1 MGRMDT
7 TAPAPMS
14 GRKAQAARND
24 ELIRE
29 AARAVFTAD
38 PSAPISAVAEHAGV
52 GISALYRR
60 YKSKEDLL
68 QKLADDG
75 MDRYLAE
82 VRTALDDD
90 GDPWEAFA
98 GFMRRCL
105 DIGAGSLTMRLAG
118 SFEVSEE
125 MSRKGQEIHRATQ
138 RLLERTREAGA
149 LRPEIEVG
157 DISVILEYLHG
168 IRIGDD
174 ARMNRLQHR
183 YLALMLDAL
192 RLTGER
198 ELPGPPP
205 TWPELRDRYDA

>member
-1 MGRMDT
+1 
-7 TAPAPMS
+7 MS

-38 PSAPISAVAEHAGV
+38 PNAPIAAVAEHAGV

-60 YKSKEDLL
+60 YQSKEDLL

-82 VRTALDDD
+82 VEAALAED

-98 GFMRRCL
+98 AFMRRCL
-105 DIGAGSLTMRLAG
+105 DSGAGSPTMRLAG
-118 SFEVSEE
+118 GFPVTDAMSAKARE
-125 MSRKGQEIHRATQ
+125 MHLATT
-138 RLLERTREAGA
+138 RLLERVKKAGA
-149 LRPEIEVG
+149 LRRDIEAG
-157 DISVILEYLHG
+157 DVPVMLEHLHG

-174 ARMNRLQHR
+174 ERTKRLRHR
-183 YLALMLDAL
+183 YLELLLDSLHLADA
-192 RLTGER
+192 G

-205 TWPELRDRYDA
+205 AWQEPYGRHDG

>member
-1 MGRMDT
+1 ME
-7 TAPAPMS
+7 TAQAPLS

-29 AARAVFTAD
+29 AARTVFTAD
-38 PSAPISAVAEHAGV
+38 PGAPISAVAEHAGV

-68 QKLADDG
+68 QKLADEG

-82 VRTALDDD
+82 VEAALDDD
-90 GDPWEAFA
+90 GDAWEAFA
-98 GFMRRCL
+98 AFMRRCL

-118 SFEVSEE
+118 SFEVTEE
-125 MSRKGQEIHRATQ
+125 MSRKGREIHVATR
-138 RLLERTREAGA
+138 RLLERTREAGG
-149 LRPEIEVG
+149 LRPEIDVG
-157 DISVILEYLHG
+157 DVSVILEYLHG

-174 ARMNRLQHR
+174 ERMNRLQHR
-183 YLALMLDAL
+183 YLALMLDAMH
-192 RLTGER
+192 LTGRR

-205 TWPELRDRYDA
+205 SRQELVARYGD

>member
-1 MGRMDT
+1 MNGR
-7 TAPAPMS
+7 
-14 GRKAQAARND
+14 RAQAARND

-38 PSAPISAVAEHAGV
+38 PGAPISAVAEHAGV

-60 YKSKEDLL
+60 YKNKEDLL

-75 MDRYLAE
+75 MDRYLTE
-82 VRTALDDD
+82 VRAALGDD

-118 SFEVSEE
+118 DFAVTER
-125 MSRKGQEIHRATQ
+125 MSDKGREIHAATE
-138 RLLERTREAGA
+138 RLLERTRTAGA
-149 LRPEIEVG
+149 LRPGIEVG
-157 DISVILEYLHG
+157 DVAVMLEHLHG

-174 ARMNRLQHR
+174 ARTHRLRHR
-183 YLALMLDAL
+183 YLALMLDGL
-192 RLTGER
+192 RPADGQEP
-198 ELPGPPP
+198 PGPAP
-205 TWPELRDRYDA
+205 TWQELRGRYDG

>member
-1 MGRMDT
+1 
-7 TAPAPMS
+7 MS

-38 PSAPISAVAEHAGV
+38 PGAPISAVAEHAGV

-68 QKLADDG
+68 QKLADEG
-75 MDRYLAE
+75 MDRYLALVE
-82 VRTALDDD
+82 AALEDD
-90 GDPWEAFA
+90 GDAWESFA
-98 GFMRRCL
+98 AFMRRCL

-118 SFEVSEE
+118 DFEVTED
-125 MSRKGQEIHRATQ
+125 MSRKGRRLYAATE
-138 RLLERTREAGA
+138 RLLRRAKEAGA
-149 LRPEIEVG
+149 LRPEIEAG
-157 DISVILEYLHG
+157 DISVILEHLHG

-174 ARMNRLQHR
+174 ERMKRLQHR

-192 RLTGER
+192 RSTESRNGAGRE
-198 ELPGPPP
+198 ELPGPAP
-205 TWPELRDRYDA
+205 TWQELRRRYDG

>member
-1 MGRMDT
+1 
-7 TAPAPMS
+7 MS

-38 PSAPISAVAEHAGV
+38 PGAPISAVAEHAGV

-75 MDRYLAE
+75 MDRYLAQVE
-82 VRTALDDD
+82 AALAED
-90 GDPWEAFA
+90 GDPWDAFA

-118 SFEVSEE
+118 SFEVTEE
-125 MSRKGQEIHRATQ
+125 MSRKGQEIHLATK
-138 RLLERTREAGA
+138 RLLERTQEAGA

-157 DISVILEYLHG
+157 DVSVMLEYLHS

-174 ARMNRLQHR
+174 ERMNRLQHR

-192 RLTGER
+192 HLTGKE

-205 TWPELRDRYDA
+205 TWQELRGRYDG

>member
-1 MGRMDT
+1 MET
-7 TAPAPMS
+7 TARAPMS

-38 PSAPISAVAEHAGV
+38 PGAPISAVAEHAGV

-82 VRTALDDD
+82 VERALDDD
-90 GDPWEAFA
+90 GDAWEAFA
-98 GFMRRCL
+98 AFMRRCL

-118 SFEVSEE
+118 TFEVTED
-125 MSRKGQEIHRATQ
+125 MSRKGREIHLATT
-138 RLLERTREAGA
+138 RLLERTQEAGA

-174 ARMNRLQHR
+174 ERMNRLQHR

-192 RLTGER
+192 HLTGEQ

-205 TWPELRDRYDA
+205 TWQELVTRYED

>member
-1 MGRMDT
+1 
-7 TAPAPMS
+7 MS

-38 PSAPISAVAEHAGV
+38 PGAPISAVAEHAGV

-82 VRTALDDD
+82 VERALDDG

-98 GFMRRCL
+98 AFMRRCL

-118 SFEVSEE
+118 TFEVTED
-125 MSRKGQEIHRATQ
+125 MSRKGREIHLATT
-138 RLLERTREAGA
+138 RLLQRTKEAGA

-157 DISVILEYLHG
+157 DISVMLEYLHG
-168 IRIGDD
+168 IRIGEDE
-174 ARMNRLQHR
+174 RMNRLQHR
-183 YLALMLDAL
+183 YLALMLDSL
-192 RLTGER
+192 NLTDKQ

-205 TWPELRDRYDA
+205 TWQELVTRYGD